1 MRMYYDY
8 WRMQKRKRSSSRSET
23 DPDTAQH
30 VFIGGGGEAK
40 RKGSRVKNDQWATC
54 NQARNRQSTISNF
67 QLYSQQFIL
76 TQMHALNDVLTVIED
91 TLDVLGVNG
100 CGEVGIAEMAI
111 LVIVFAAQ

>member
-1 MRMYYDY
+1 M
-8 WRMQKRKRSSSRSET
+8 T
-23 DPDTAQH
+23 
-30 VFIGGGGEAK
+30 IGGCKREREAAAEAK
-40 RKGSRVKNDQWATC
+40 LTRIPLNMFYRGRGRSQRKGSRVKNDQWAAC